1 MTPTVVLME
10 ILTLCLGTVKSR
22 TFGRKHPSRMPTKPT
37 TDAPATS
44 LFARIWQQVLVYA
57 LKFGAVG
64 LVGFAV
70 DLGIFN
76 LLILGVG
83 GEGWWAH
90 PVGAKFLSTSAAI
103 LVNWIGNRYWTFRND
118 RHRHVAREFLE
129 FVTASLAGM
138 GVTLAFVWFT
148 YDVLGFQS
156 VLASNISANVIG
168 LALGTLV
175 RFVLYRFW
183 VWGYRPGEVGEPHL
197 TSASA
202 TARVRR

>member
-1 MTPTVVLME
+1 MSTN
-10 ILTLCLGTVKSR
+10 S
-22 TFGRKHPSRMPTKPT
+22 T
-37 TDAPATS
+37 TDASATS
-44 LFARIWQQVLVYA
+44 LLARIWQQVIVYA

-70 DLGIFN
+70 DLGLFN

-83 GEGWWAH
+83 GEGWWSH

-103 LVNWIGNRYWTFRND
+103 VVNWIGNRYWTFRND

-156 VLASNISANVIG
+156 VLASNISANVVG
-168 LALGTLV
+168 LGLGTLV

-183 VWGYRPGEVGEPHL
+183 VWGYRPGATSEPVR
-197 TSASA
+197 AAA
-202 TARVRR
+202 TATATTRVKVRR

>member
-1 MTPTVVLME
+1 M
-10 ILTLCLGTVKSR
+10 S
-22 TFGRKHPSRMPTKPT
+22 TKPT

-70 DLGIFN
+70 DLGLFN
-76 LLILGVG
+76 LLILGAG
-83 GEGWWAH
+83 GEGWWTH
-90 PVGAKFLSTSAAI
+90 PVGAKFLSTCAAI

-118 RHRHVAREFLE
+118 RHRHVAREFVE

-138 GVTLAFVWFT
+138 AVTLAFVWFT

-197 TSASA
+197 TSATGTA
-202 TARVRR
+202 TTTVKVRR